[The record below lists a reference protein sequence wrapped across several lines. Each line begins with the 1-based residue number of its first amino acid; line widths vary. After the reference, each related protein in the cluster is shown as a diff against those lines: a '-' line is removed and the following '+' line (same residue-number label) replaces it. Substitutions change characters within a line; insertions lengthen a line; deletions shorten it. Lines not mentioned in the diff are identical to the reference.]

1 MRRDV
6 IRFIYWPIS
15 FNERDLKRN
24 INMILNEVVLL
35 CQIKNAFQYIIE
47 RGVTL
52 RNKSLDY
59 TAYSDTES
67 SLEKKLT

>member
-35 CQIKNAFQYIIE
+35 CHIKYAFQYIIE
-47 RGVTL
+47 RGE
-52 RNKSLDY
+52 SL
-59 TAYSDTES
+59 
-67 SLEKKLT
+67 LKIRVRIIRHIRRQRVR